1 MSGAGGPIRSCAI
14 IAPMDKETQ
23 QKQLNENWAKFQEAK
38 AKATAEGRAIGTFSS
53 WQFENRLVNFDVKK
67 RGESVQ

>member
-1 MSGAGGPIRSCAI
+1 
-14 IAPMDKETQ
+14 MDKETQ